1 MGEMTNQATTFD
13 EAVSIISGLSPLDR
27 VRLLERLASML
38 ENDLSVS
45 AGTNAFEESP
55 PAKTSFAELAAW
67 LESHPAEEPWGDL
80 NDDEDAADY
89 VHRMRRQTAIQL
101 DDPGDA
107 A

>member
-1 MGEMTNQATTFD
+1 MTNQATPFD
-13 EAVSIISGLSPLDR
+13 EAVSIVSGLSPLDR

-38 ENDLSVS
+38 ENDLSAS
-45 AGTNAFEESP
+45 TGETTNTFKEAASE
-55 PAKTSFAELAAW
+55 KKSFAELAAW
-67 LESHPAEEPWGDL
+67 LENHPAEEPWGDL